1 MNGVLVD
8 SDILIEVLRQR
19 HAAIM
24 DAWVEL
30 ASSGQPV
37 YYSPVSVAE
46 IRHGMREPES
56 RPIEHLFSTLTSVPI
71 GDEIGQAAGDYL
83 RAFHK
88 SHAVEMAD
96 ALIAATASAYGLAL
110 WTQNRKHF
118 PMRTVRFF
126 GEQQLQ

>member
-1 MNGVLVD
+1 MSGVLVD

-19 HAAIM
+19 HPAIM

-46 IRHGMREPES
+46 LRHGMREHES
-56 RPIEHLFSTLTSVPI
+56 HHIEHLFSTLTSVPI
-71 GDEIGQAAGDYL
+71 GEEIGRAAGDYL

-118 PMRTVRFF
+118 PMKSVQFF
-126 GEQQLQ
+126 GGRRLQ